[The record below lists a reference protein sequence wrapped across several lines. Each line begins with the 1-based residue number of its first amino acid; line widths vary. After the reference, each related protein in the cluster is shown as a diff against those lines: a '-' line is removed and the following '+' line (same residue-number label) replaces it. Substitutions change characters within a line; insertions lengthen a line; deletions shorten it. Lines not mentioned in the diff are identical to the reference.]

1 MPRNRA
7 TFKSAK
13 IAARATAAFVGK
25 EISVS
30 QRIFLGSVAA
40 VGFAALIALPAAA
53 QTSAPPQPPAVASD
67 APVPNYAVPKTP
79 WGAPDLQGTWTSDD
93 TWGVPFQRPAKYGTR
108 AFLTE
113 DELQAREKNVKRSE
127 QFVETGGGDTHSP
140 AVADLK
146 AKEEGKPLPQPK
158 GRFGSGVDAAP
169 VPGFWGE
176 FARRASRQT
185 SQVVFPDNGQIP
197 ALTAEAQAALAA
209 KMKLRRDPIPAS
221 YTNWSY
227 YDRCITRGVA
237 GSILPVIYGNG
248 LQIVQS
254 PGYVAIRYEMVHD
267 IRIIPTDDRAHI
279 SSNIRSYM
287 GDAVG
292 HWEGNTLVVETTNLL
307 GGRMA
312 VGVNGDGGPP
322 YSEDMKLI
330 ERFTRVA
337 PNRINYELTVDDPKT
352 YTGVWKVAFPIT
364 HEPGY
369 ELFEYA
375 CHEGNMAM
383 HNMLSAARAED
394 AKKAA
399 AEAK

>member
-1 MPRNRA
+1 MNHRI
-7 TFKSAK
+7 FLCSV
-13 IAARATAAFVGK
+13 ATAAL
-25 EISVS
+25 S
-30 QRIFLGSVAA
+30 A
-40 VGFAALIALPAAA
+40 VGALPLAAQSSAAA
-53 QTSAPPQPPAVASD
+53 KASD
-67 APVPNYAVPKTP
+67 KVAVESSTTSGNYVAPKTP
-79 WGAPDLQGTWTSDD
+79 WHVPDLQGTWTSDD
-93 TWGVPFQRPAKYGTR
+93 TWGVPFQRPKKFGTR
-108 AFLTE
+108 ATLTE
-113 DELQAREKNVKRSE
+113 DELKEREKGIQRSE
-127 QFVETGGGDTHSP
+127 EFVETGGENHSP
-140 AVADLK
+140 AVAELE
-146 AKEEGKPLPQPK
+146 AKEKGEPAPQPK
-158 GRFGSGVDAAP
+158 GRFGRGVDAAP
-169 VPGFWGE
+169 VPGHWGE
-176 FARRASRQT
+176 FARRASDQT
-185 SQVVFPDNGQIP
+185 SQVVFPLDGQIP
-197 ALTAEAQAALAA
+197 ALTPEAQAELTA
-209 KMKLRRDPIPAS
+209 KMKLRRDPDPAS

-248 LQIVQS
+248 LEIVQT

-267 IRIIPTDDRAHI
+267 VRIIPTDGRPHL

-312 VGVNGDGGPP
+312 IGANGDMGAP
-322 YSEDMKLI
+322 YSADMKLT

-352 YTGVWKVAFPIT
+352 YTGIWKVAFPIT

-369 ELFEYA
+369 KLFEYA

-383 HNMLSAARAED
+383 HDMLSAARMED

-399 AEAK
+399 QAAQGK